1 MDSIRKVVVLA
12 AGKGTRMR
20 SRREDVHLSG
30 RQAEVA
36 DTGIK
41 ALIPVGRPFLD
52 FVLAGV
58 ADAGYREVCLV
69 IGPRHDELRE
79 RYSQS
84 GDERLRLAFA
94 VQHQPQGTAHALL
107 SAGSFVGS
115 DEFLLINSDNYYPI
129 SALYALRTLSQPGLV
144 GFDARAL
151 TEKGNIPAERV
162 TNYAI
167 VQSDESGY
175 LSNIV
180 EKPDPLHVRV
190 EQDRRLVS
198 MNCWRFGPS
207 IWEAC
212 GAIKKSSRGE
222 FELPDAVEYSML
234 ELGQRYRVVT
244 SHEPVLDL
252 SCRGDIESVARLLQG
267 VEVKW

>member
-20 SRREDVHLSG
+20 SRRDGVRLSG
-30 RQAEVA
+30 PQAEVA

-69 IGPRHDELRE
+69 IGPRHHELRE
-79 RYSQS
+79 RYSQVT
-84 GDERLRLAFA
+84 DERLRLAFA
-94 VQHQPQGTAHALL
+94 VQHQPLGTAHALL
-107 SAGSFVGS
+107 SAHSFVGS

-129 SALYALRTLSQPGLV
+129 SALHALRTLNQPGLV

-167 VQSDESGY
+167 VQSDENGY

-180 EKPDPLHVRV
+180 EKPDPLHVQV
-190 EQDRRLVS
+190 DEDSRLVS

-212 GAIKKSSRGE
+212 AAIQKSSRGE
-222 FELPDAVEYSML
+222 FELPDAVESSML

-252 SCRGDIESVARLLQG
+252 SCRNDIESVARLLQG
-267 VEVKW
+267 VEVNW